1 MTKADENRLRAAGWT
16 PAPSFRMVV
25 LPSELGDD
33 ELILWRAP
41 SGRTVTERE
50 ALEALEKGADDD

>member
-1 MTKADENRLRAAGWT
+1 MTGADHDRLRAAGWE

-33 ELILWRAP
+33 ELLHWRSP
-41 SGRTVTERE
+41 SGRTVTERQ
-50 ALEALEKGADDD
+50 ALAELEKEEE